1 MPRDEGAHE
10 GKNDQY
16 HGRGWP
22 GGWIVGD
29 SEVMDP
35 LNQASA
41 ARAHVGHT
49 HDPFRISSLQF
60 ESNTWFSHHS
70 DVVDFVDGL
79 ASTPTHEVQYLCGRE
94 C

>member
-1 MPRDEGAHE
+1 MWELQDRILSKRSLFTGPLVSWRF
-10 GKNDQY
+10 
-16 HGRGWP
+16 
-22 GGWIVGD
+22 VGN

-41 ARAHVGHT
+41 APAHVGHT

-60 ESNTWFSHHS
+60 EWSTWFSHHS
-70 DVVDFVDGL
+70 DVVDFVDGR
-79 ASTPTHEVQYLCGRE
+79 ASPQAHEVQYLCGCE